1 MSYIC
6 SERDTLLLHFV
17 LELASLSQAQ
27 GGEHYIKKFD
37 AWHHLVVMLYAVMMR
52 LDSLREIK
60 ASLFANVNRFNHLGL
75 KHFPCRS
82 TLSDANKRRD
92 SEIFGSIYM
101 NLYEKYRHELYSD
114 SLRKILQM
122 TYHSNRITLFSDIDK
137 DRLSD
142 FVGSVFLYKPNQS

>member
-1 MSYIC
+1 
-6 SERDTLLLHFV
+6 
-17 LELASLSQAQ
+17 
-27 GGEHYIKKFD
+27 
-37 AWHHLVVMLYAVMMR
+37 MLYAVMMR

-101 NLYEKYRHELYSD
+101 NLYEKYRHKLYSD
-114 SLRKILQM
+114 SPNCGQPKLWTAQM
-122 TYHSNRITLFSDIDK
+122 AEESKDNRFYDNK
-137 DRLSD
+137 
-142 FVGSVFLYKPNQS
+142 FVF